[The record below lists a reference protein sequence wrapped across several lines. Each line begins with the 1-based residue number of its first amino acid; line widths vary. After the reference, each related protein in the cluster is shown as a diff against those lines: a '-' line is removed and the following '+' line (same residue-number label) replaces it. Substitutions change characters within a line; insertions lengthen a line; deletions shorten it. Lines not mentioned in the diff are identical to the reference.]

1 MTHVTVAQTKKSGTH
16 PALKNSFVTEQYTG
30 IFYMQLTLFYL
41 WFYKVQFCNFR
52 RLITWRSQLGPPIQV
67 LYRVTL
73 FIKKYIND
81 YRDERWDL
89 DPCQT
94 LIPIRIQAKL

>member
-1 MTHVTVAQTKKSGTH
+1 MTHVTVAQTKKSGMH

-73 FIKKYIND
+73 FIKIY
-81 YRDERWDL
+81 
-89 DPCQT
+89 
-94 LIPIRIQAKL
+94 